1 MLKKALNSGFV
12 LAAVATV
19 IRYQSNGNANKL
31 VDKPEQV
38 RIKEI
43 SMFLGC
49 SIVCGKLLKFA
60 LNYRLI
66 A

>member
-12 LAAVATV
+12 LVAVTTV
-19 IRYQSNGNANKL
+19 IRQQSNGNANKS
-31 VDKPEQV
+31 VYKTEQV

-49 SIVCGKLLKFA
+49 SIVCE
-60 LNYRLI
+60 NS
-66 A
+66 